1 MVVMGALPLPCPT
14 IPFLQSLPASDAPY
28 VDSSGSACRPPSPS
42 PPGAASICG
51 ALRNAHTATP
61 PPSVGNGMEP
71 VVDFL
76 PHRHT
81 SSRFVRP
88 ASTTTPRWCALRFFG
103 FGSRVQSIKRQH
115 TGRERRT
122 YPFVRHCLVSS
133 CVQAL
138 PRTKGCGGSVVPI
151 QAHRPD
157 PVPDS
162 YAYVVRGCVHL
173 SPLFSSPDHY
183 TWILFALPTIELN
196 EFL

>member
-122 YPFVRHCLVSS
+122 YPFVRHCLVSP

-138 PRTKGCGGSVVPI
+138 PKDKGLWRVGWSNPGTP
-151 QAHRPD
+151 ARPR
-157 PVPDS
+157 S
-162 YAYVVRGCVHL
+162 RFIRVRGAWMC
-173 SPLFSSPDHY
+173 SSFPTFLFS
-183 TWILFALPTIELN
+183 
-196 EFL
+196 